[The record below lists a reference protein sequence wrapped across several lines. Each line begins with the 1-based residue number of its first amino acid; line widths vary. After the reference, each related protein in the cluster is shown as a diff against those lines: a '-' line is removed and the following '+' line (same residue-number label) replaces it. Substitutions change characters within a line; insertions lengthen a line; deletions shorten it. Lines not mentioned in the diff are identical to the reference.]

1 MSYLPKS
8 NLAGTENFFVWV
20 NRLDYI
26 FLSCLSMGL
35 IQFRFFPSTKTLARF
50 VNTENI
56 ATRAV
61 GNLASDKSAYLKKIF
76 LVNPQRSNDM
86 ACMPFCSV
94 RIRIIIN
101 IA

>member
-1 MSYLPKS
+1 MPYLPKS
-8 NLAGTENFFVWV
+8 SLGGTENFFVWV

-50 VNTENI
+50 INTENI

-61 GNLASDKSAYLKKIF
+61 GNLASDKSAYLKKYSW
-76 LVNPQRSNDM
+76 LTHNGPM
-86 ACMPFCSV
+86 TWLACPSAQYEFESS
-94 RIRIIIN
+94 
-101 IA
+101 